1 VVNSAFQ
8 SAIALLLAEPFDD
21 PLGEIAHPLDHL
33 PNRVAELTPYAEI
46 LLVLHA
52 DLPPKV
58 RPAADLLH
66 WACAA
71 EWNRKVA

>member
-1 VVNSAFQ
+1 MVNSALQ
-8 SAIALLLAEPFDD
+8 PVIALDLAEPFND

-33 PNRVAELTPYAEI
+33 ANRIAELAPYAEI